1 MPAEMALLCIGLGS
15 VSVTV
20 SIPNDRAPL
29 DIYIHRFSYCFNT
42 YDRAPLDM
50 YILHISR
57 HECTRH
63 RAVNLYSGS
72 IKAALRLYYGTIK
85 VRIVRLRLYYEEAV
99 FKRKRQY

>member
-1 MPAEMALLCIGLGS
+1 
-15 VSVTV
+15 
-20 SIPNDRAPL
+20 
-29 DIYIHRFSYCFNT
+29 
-42 YDRAPLDM
+42 M

-99 FKRKRQY
+99 LRGRGSIKRREC